1 MIGRFFLEL
10 WIWVLR
16 IISLDG
22 LVEWHRIPRPL
33 GLIRLVAYRTVLRR
47 DNMYDTSPGMSKD
60 TPAPGKDY
68 RNARMPG
75 GRYNDLDDPNMGSA
89 GARFGRNFPLDR
101 VFPEPEPDL
110 LTPSPRT
117 VSLELMTRHSFMPA
131 DILNVLAAAWI
142 QFMVHTWVDHGT
154 GESDNPIEIP
164 LKEDDTWPE
173 KPMRVRRTTPDPKRM
188 PDDDK
193 LPPTY
198 VNEVTHWWDGSQIYG
213 SNAEEL
219 AKLRSGVD
227 GKVIM
232 GDGGLLPLS
241 PDTGIDQTGFNNN
254 YWIGL
259 SVLHTL
265 FTLEHNAIC
274 DRFRIQY
281 PSWNDDE
288 LFNHARLV
296 NTALMAK
303 IHTVE
308 WTPAIISHP
317 TTQLIMRASW
327 WGLLGKRIRQRFGR
341 IGRGEVF
348 SGYPGVHQN
357 HYGVPFSLTEEF
369 VSVYRLHPLLPDDF
383 KFRSSSNDEVLL
395 ERDLIHVA
403 GTHTREVQNEISMP
417 DIIYSL
423 CTSYP
428 GAMRLHNFPR
438 TLQQFNQQKTGELI
452 DLAAIDV
459 LRDRERGV
467 PRYNEFRRLIHRKPV
482 KSFEELT
489 GDTELAAEL
498 RRVYED
504 DIDRVDLQIGMLA
517 EPLPK
522 GFGFSDTAFRIFIVM
537 AGRRLTSDRF
547 FTTDYNTKIYTELG
561 MKWIED
567 NDMSDVLLRHYPEL
581 APSLRGVKNAFQP
594 WQWAKTRS

>member
-1 MIGRFFLEL
+1 MIGRFFLGL
-10 WIWVLR
+10 FICILR

-22 LVEWHRIPRPL
+22 LIEWHRLPRPL
-33 GLIRLVAYRTVLRR
+33 GVVRLVVYRTVLRR
-47 DNMYDTSPGMSKD
+47 DNLYDTSPGTAA
-60 TPAPGKDY
+60 TPPDPSPNH
-68 RNARMPG
+68 RTARMPG
-75 GRYNDLDDPNMGSA
+75 GRFNDLGDPTMGSA
-89 GARFGRNFPLDR
+89 GTRFGRNLPLER
-101 VFPEPEPDL
+101 VFPEAEPDL
-110 LTPSPRT
+110 LKPSPRT
-117 VSLELMTRHSFMPA
+117 VSLELMTRHTFTPA
-131 DILNVLAAAWI
+131 TILNVLAAAWI

-154 GESDNPIEIP
+154 GETDEPIEIP
-164 LKEDDTWPE
+164 LKEDDDWPE
-173 KPMRVRRTTPDPKRM
+173 KPMRVRRTTPDPTRA
-188 PDDDK
+188 PNEDK

-213 SNAEEL
+213 SNADEL
-219 AKLRSGVD
+219 ALLRSGVD
-227 GKVIM
+227 GKVTM
-232 GDGGLLPLS
+232 GDGGLLPLN
-241 PDTGIDQTGFNNN
+241 PDTGIDRTGFNNN

-274 DRFRIQY
+274 DNFRTQN
-281 PSWNDDE
+281 PSWDDDE

-308 WTPAIISHP
+308 WTPAILPNPI
-317 TTQLIMRASW
+317 TQLVMRASW
-327 WGLLGKRIRQRFGR
+327 WGLLGKRFRRRFGR
-341 IGRGEVF
+341 IGRGEVL
-348 SGYPGVHQN
+348 SGYPGVRQN

-383 KFRSSSNDEVLL
+383 KFRSASNDELLL
-395 ERDLIHVA
+395 ERDLIQVA
-403 GTHTREVQNEISMP
+403 GKHTRELQEQVSMT

-423 CTSYP
+423 CTSHP

-438 TLQQFNQQKTGELI
+438 TLQQFHQQKTGELI

-459 LRDRERGV
+459 LRDRERGI

-482 KSFEELT
+482 KSFL
-489 GDTELAAEL
+489 ELAGNPELAEEL

-504 DIDRVDLQIGMLA
+504 DIERVDLQIGMLA

-522 GFGFSDTAFRIFIVM
+522 GFGFSDTAFRIFILM

-547 FTTDYNTKIYTELG
+547 FTTDYNTNIYTQSG

-567 NDMSDVLLRHYPEL
+567 NDMRTVLGRHYPDL
-581 APSLRGVKNAFQP
+581 APSLEGVKNAFQP
-594 WQWAKTRS
+594 WQ